1 LGGRFFYTSFSFGE
15 VGPDLWAAKFKKMFA
30 EKQFIIDFMYGGTD
44 GVCARVVFSLSHR
57 KNPVISPHGVGSLI
71 RKVFPH
77 KHGKGFA
84 PVLTLDEPTLAVVIA
99 HIARYRVT
107 TEPHRDVFGPT
118 NGDVGTCLAATI
130 VEWVRFTSCRLMID
144 GLFHELEGTPL
155 AEGIRLYNQKVC
167 TYYDIP
173 SPYGFE
179 DRAAWNSKDKM
190 ADSVSA
196 IFQVWPW
203 NSAWV
208 FAAAH
213 CVPAQVKTDLHKR
226 HAETTTAIS
235 RLEKELRE
243 FIQVFPGGGKVTWKT
258 LSADNYPTA
267 LVHVL
272 MQFPQNIQLFG
283 GVNLYEQLRQIALK
297 VQFCSIM
304 SISPVDFRSD
314 NLLALGVL
322 ASFDN
327 KSSLARDHQWRALCK
342 GVAVPKTDVPAVTSL
357 PDPRL
362 MSGASLPRSRAGT
375 PAARGRS
382 MTPDPRG
389 RSRTPAA
396 RGRSRTPKSRSGTP
410 PRSLS
415 PSYKDFTPAADGK
428 LLESI
433 SGLWDLDI
441 MQDIEPG
448 TQKANDFF
456 RCVVLYSPDWIQDI
470 LNFQPISYHDAGA
483 NVAKTVLNASVLQC
497 LKIEAAA
504 MHVCGRMLYQASQEM
519 ALILQGFD
527 PLGRLSF
534 HLNKALQACEG
545 FMPILRSFCHM
556 ESEHDAFRR
565 MDAKHLK
572 DGYTPDEPLPTFPE
586 LIQRMSNSNRVKIIY
601 CHIFTAKIRL
611 AGMCPEPSV
620 YVSWDRIH
628 RNAVELRQ
636 NLQDACCQC
645 QALMDYCN
653 GQL

>member
-1 LGGRFFYTSFSFGE
+1 
-15 VGPDLWAAKFKKMFA
+15 MFTI
-30 EKQFIIDFMYGGTD
+30 KQFIVDFMYGGTD

-71 RKVFPH
+71 RKEFPH

-235 RLEKELRE
+235 RLEEELRE

-314 NLLALGVL
+314 NLLALAVL

-362 MSGASLPRSRAGT
+362 MAGASLPRSRAGT

-389 RSRTPAA
+389 RSRTPADRGRSMTPDPRGRSRTPAA
-396 RGRSRTPKSRSGTP
+396 RGRSRTPDSRA
-410 PRSLS
+410 RSLS
-415 PSYKDFTPAADGK
+415 PSHEHFPAAGEN
-428 LLESI
+428 LRESI
-433 SGLWDLDI
+433 SGLWGLDF
-441 MQDIEPG
+441 MQDVVPG
-448 TQKANDFF
+448 TQKFNDLFQG
-456 RCVVLYSPDWIQDI
+456 VVLNRPLWILDV
-470 LNFQPISYHDAGA
+470 LECEPFPYLDADRNA
-483 NVAKTVLNASVLQC
+483 ARTVLKASVLQC
-497 LKIEAAA
+497 LKIQAGA
-504 MHVCGRMLYQASQEM
+504 MHVCSKMLYQASQKVL
-519 ALILQGFD
+519 LILRDGLD
-527 PLGRLSF
+527 PLDRLFS
-534 HLNKALQACEG
+534 LLQDALWSLEG
-545 FMPILRSFCHM
+545 FMPVLRSFCHM
-556 ESEHDAFRR
+556 QDEHNAFRQAGA
-565 MDAKHLK
+565 MPLQKA
-572 DGYTPDEPLPTFPE
+572 YTPDVSLQAFPSV
-586 LIQRMSNSNRVKIIY
+586 IQRMPDSNLVRIIY
-601 CHIFTAKIRL
+601 CHIFTANIKL
-611 AGMCPEPSV
+611 AGMCPEPNE
-620 YVSWDRIH
+620 YVCWDRIH
-628 RNAVELRQ
+628 HNAIELQ
-636 NLQDACCQC
+636 QSLQEACCQC